1 MSQHWTD
8 VHTQLD
14 AHIAHIAAVLPSRQ
28 DLDDSDRQAVLK
40 ALHDAGQHSHASANH
55 HEFGDKENAHRSL
68 QIGVQSLRNA
78 MRLLEGASRTPVPG
92 LAEVHRYVSTLP
104 QEYLNQSGT
113 PG

>member
-14 AHIAHIAAVLPSRQ
+14 AQIAHVYSSLPKREH
-28 DLDDSDRQAVLK
+28 LDDSDRQAVLK
-40 ALHDAGQHSHASANH
+40 ALHDAGQHSIASAQH

-68 QIGVQSLRNA
+68 QVGVQSLRNA
-78 MRLLEGASRTPVPG
+78 MRLLEGASRVAVPG
-92 LAEVHRYVSTLP
+92 LSGVHQYVRALP